1 MQFIVNDAQ
10 RKVYG
15 IAVRSSLF
23 ALRKTLSVVRSSTA
37 ARNPGSCERRK
48 ANSEER
54 QTSQA
59 PVDRCTR
66 TGLLPLLPSGPGG
79 FHRIALRGTSARH
92 SNIASPREDL
102 PGAGSVS
109 VGLPVLREPAENN
122 AK

>member
-15 IAVRSSLF
+15 IA
-23 ALRKTLSVVRSSTA
+23 LRKTLSVDRSSTA

-92 SNIASPREDL
+92 SNIASPREAM
-102 PGAGSVS
+102 AGRRKHAS
-109 VGLPVLREPAENN
+109 
-122 AK
+122 